1 MKKNKGSAFR
11 FALAALPLA
20 FLQACSPAATDQA
33 ATAGVVKQLGSYQS
47 TEHGVIIQLPQQQT
61 QLLRLEVMSDRIIRV
76 TALPH
81 IKLTAVANSLM
92 VTAKPQGKFTVEQ
105 QGEQLLL
112 KTSQLTAVVSL
123 VDGAVH
129 FIDKNGQVTLAEAKR
144 EFGPVT
150 KDPVQAAADS
160 YALQQQWNKGTDE
173 GFFGLGQHQN
183 GQVNYAGEHV
193 ELTTHNLV
201 ISIPLVV
208 STRNYGVLWDNASI
222 TQFGDAKGAQPF
234 FDHFKLFDA
243 KGNPGGLTAE
253 YYDGDKLLLSRI
265 EQGPNYQYLANNNV
279 REFPFPKELGDL
291 KQPRVVWKGSISTD
305 QAGVHKFRL
314 YNSGYAKLSI
324 GGKLLLDRW
333 RMNWNPWYHT
343 TQAEFSPGVAQ
354 NIELE
359 WDSQGGYVFLEH
371 NKPLPKDDQYSL
383 SFASES
389 GKAIDYYYIAGD
401 KADDIISGYRSLTGK
416 AVLLPKWVYGFWQS
430 RERYTNQQEL
440 VDVVKEY
447 RKRKIPLD
455 NIVLDWS
462 YWPQDAWGSHKF
474 DLKHFPDPK
483 KMVDEVHALNA
494 NIMISVWPKFY
505 ASTDNYKELD
515 AKGYMLSNNVEKEKN
530 LDWIGPG
537 YLNGFYDPYPKE
549 SQQIFWRQIAE
560 NLNVLGIDAWWLDAS
575 EPDMHSNLNISKRK
589 ENMTPLSI
597 GSGTEYFNSY
607 GLANAEGVYLGE
619 RQTDP
624 DKRAFILTR
633 SGFAGQQRAGA
644 AIWSGDI
651 VPRWSN
657 LKEQI
662 AAGIGV
668 GLAGMPNWT
677 FDIGGFTPEDKYRWK
692 KDGSAVGHYSGLQPE
707 DQGPWQELNLRW
719 FQFGAFVPIFR
730 SHGQNPYREIY
741 NLADEGSEVYNS
753 LVYYTKLRYQLLP
766 YIYSEA
772 GKMHLTDN
780 TLMRGLVM
788 DFPADKTAI
797 NLNDQYMFGPAFLVS
812 PVYEYQARSR
822 ALYLPQGADWYD
834 FYSGE
839 KLSGGQHIQAAAPL
853 EKMPLYVK
861 AGSIVPTGEDIQF
874 VNDKPDAPITLNIY
888 TGANGHY
895 SLYNDDGRSY
905 DYEKGKYSTVELSY
919 DDAKGTLTIG
929 KRQGE
934 FNGMQQKIS
943 MNIRWIG
950 AADGMAKSLTGPIA
964 QSIEYVGE
972 ELVVRK

>member
-1 MKKNKGSAFR
+1 MRLHKGL
-11 FALAALPLA
+11 ALRLALMALPLTW
-20 FLQACSPAATDQA
+20 LTACSEPATT
-33 ATAGVVKQLGSYQS
+33 TASEVAVKQLGSFQP
-47 TEHGVIIQLPQQQT
+47 TEHGVLIQLPQQHT
-61 QLLRLEVMSDRIIRV
+61 QLLRLEVMSERIIRV

-81 IKLTAVANSLM
+81 NQLSAVGKSLV
-92 VTAKPQGKFTVEQ
+92 VTAQPQGQFTVEQ

-112 KTSQLTAVVSL
+112 KTSQLTAVASL
-123 VDGAVH
+123 LDGAVH
-129 FIDKNGQVTLAEAKR
+129 FIDKQGQITLAETKR

-150 KDPVQAAADS
+150 QDPVQAAADS
-160 YALQQQWNKGTDE
+160 YALQQQWNKNTDE

-234 FDHFKLFDA
+234 FDHFQLFDA
-243 KGNPGGLTAE
+243 SGNPGGLTAE
-253 YYDGDKLLLSRI
+253 YYDGDKLIFSRI

-279 REFPFPKELGDL
+279 REFPFPKELGEL
-291 KQPRVVWKGSISTD
+291 KQPRVIWKGAISTT
-305 QAGVHKFRL
+305 QAGMHKFRL

-333 RMNWNPWYHT
+333 RMNWNPWYHR

-359 WDSQGGYVFLEH
+359 WDSQGGYIFLEH
-371 NKPLPKDDQYSL
+371 NKPLPKEDQYSL

-401 KADDIISGYRSLTGK
+401 KADDIISGYRTLTGK

-430 RERYTNQQEL
+430 RERYTNQQQL
-440 VDVVKEY
+440 LDVVKEY

-462 YWPQDAWGSHKF
+462 YWPEDAWGSHKF
-474 DLKHFPDPK
+474 DPKHFPDPK

-505 ASTDNYKELD
+505 ASTDHYKELD

-530 LDWIGPG
+530 LDWIGQG
-537 YLNGFYDPYPKE
+537 YLNGFYDPYPEE

-575 EPDMHSNLNISKRK
+575 EPDMHSNLSIKKRK

-607 GLANAEGVYLGE
+607 GLANAEGVYVGE

-644 AIWSGDI
+644 AIWSGDT

-692 KDGSAVGHYSGLQPE
+692 KDGSAIGHFSGLQPE
-707 DQGPWQELNLRW
+707 DQAPWQELNLRW
-719 FQFGAFVPIFR
+719 FQFGAFAPIFR

-772 GKMHLTDN
+772 GKMYLNDN

-788 DFPADKTAI
+788 DFPTDKTAI
-797 NLNDQYMFGPAFLVS
+797 HLNDQYMFGPAFLVS
-812 PVYEYQARSR
+812 PVHEYQARSR
-822 ALYLPQGADWYD
+822 AVYLPQGADWYD

-853 EKMPLYVK
+853 DKMPLYVK

-888 TGANGHY
+888 TGADGHY
-895 SLYNDDGRSY
+895 SLYNDDGQSY
-905 DYEKGKYSTVELSY
+905 DYEKGHYSTIELRY
-919 DDAKGTLTIG
+919 DDAKGQLTLG

-934 FNGMQQKIS
+934 YKGMQKNIS
-943 MNIRWIG
+943 FQIRWIG
-950 AADGMAKSLTGPIA
+950 AADGMAKSLTGPIT
-964 QSIEYVGE
+964 QTIEYVGE